1 MTIEQTLDS
10 RSMAFTLLFGRLT
23 FRPNKMFGR
32 RAVDS
37 CAAHCA
43 AIKPLPMMTPHFFPS
58 DARNYLSEELHLR
71 QRRRPQYSMRAF
83 ARDLEISPSFLCE
96 FLAGRQGLS
105 KERAAWIT
113 QKINLAPAQSEH
125 FWDLIEAK
133 FARTEQ
139 AKKTARLRVLQRTK
153 NDKSRLSLDRFH
165 LIADWYHF
173 ALLEILTL
181 PESNF
186 SKSELAE
193 ILNISVEN
201 VEEGIK
207 RLLDLNLIERT
218 ESNASQQYVAKDEL
232 TSTEED
238 GANHAIQIAHQQL
251 LRMHAD
257 AVETKSMQD
266 RESLSVTFSI
276 ANTEWDEARA
286 ELKRAIL
293 GVLSK
298 YGSSQKAKDDVAIFS
313 MQMIRLLNEK

>member
-1 MTIEQTLDS
+1 
-10 RSMAFTLLFGRLT
+10 
-23 FRPNKMFGR
+23 
-32 RAVDS
+32 
-37 CAAHCA
+37 
-43 AIKPLPMMTPHFFPS
+43 MTPHFFPS
-58 DARNYLSEELHLR
+58 DARNYLKEELHLR
-71 QRRRPQYSMRAF
+71 QSRRPQYSMRAF

-139 AKKTARLRVLQRTK
+139 AKKTARVRALQRTK

-181 PESNF
+181 PQSNF
-186 SKSELAE
+186 SSQELAE
-193 ILNISVEN
+193 ILSISVEN
-201 VEEGIK
+201 VESGIK
-207 RLLDLNLIERT
+207 RLLSLQLIE
-218 ESNASQQYVAKDEL
+218 EAGAHEGAKYVAKDDL
-232 TSTEED
+232 TSTDED
-238 GANHAIQIAHQQL
+238 GANHAVQIAHQQL
-251 LRMHAD
+251 LRMHAE
-257 AVETKSMQD
+257 AVESKPMQD

-276 ANTEWDEARA
+276 ANSEWEEARA

-298 YGSSQKAKDDVAIFS
+298 YGSSKKTKDQVAIFS